1 MDNNYFKCMPYNYLM
16 FFPFCPDLPDD
27 NDKPPT
33 IYAILNSI
41 LNFNKPKEEQ
51 VPIKELAEKGHQY
64 IFDFDY
70 PLTNKINRNEFE
82 TLILNHFLTRRI
94 GYDTLTAFQIRLNA
108 KMNEI
113 MHNYNM
119 MFNAIDG
126 WDLFNDGELTTR
138 TNTTDSTSNSS
149 LTTSTNTSANNIS
162 DRRYSNTPQNHLE
175 NVRDG
180 SYVTE
185 YNYDNDNSTG
195 NSKTDSSNKNSS
207 NDKTDETIKRTP
219 ADKVLTMKNFLESR
233 QNVYSLLFQ
242 DLESLFYQIV

>member
-1 MDNNYFKCMPYNYLM
+1 MIIDNYYYQ
-16 FFPFCPDLPDD
+16 FFPCLPND

-41 LNFNKPKEEQ
+41 LNFNKPKDEK
-51 VPIKELAEKGHQY
+51 VPIKELAKKGHQF

-70 PLTNKINRNEFE
+70 PLTAKINKDEFE
-82 TLILNHFLTRRI
+82 TLILNHFLIRRI
-94 GYDTLTAFQIRLNA
+94 GFDTLTAFQIRLNA
-108 KMNEI
+108 KLNEI
-113 MHNYNM
+113 MPNYNI

-185 YNYDNDNSTG
+185 YNYDTDNSTG
-195 NSKTDSSNKNSS
+195 NSITDSSNNNSS
-207 NDKTDETIKRTP
+207 NDKTNETIKRSP

-233 QNVYSLLFQ
+233 QNIYSLLFQ
-242 DLESLFYQIV
+242 DLESLFYQLV

>member
-1 MDNNYFKCMPYNYLM
+1 MIIDNYYYQ
-16 FFPFCPDLPDD
+16 FFPCLPND

-41 LNFNKPKEEQ
+41 LNFNKPKEKQ
-51 VPIKELAEKGHQY
+51 VPIKELAKKGHQY

-70 PLTNKINRNEFE
+70 PLTDKINKDEFE
-82 TLILNHFLTRRI
+82 TLILNHFLIRRI
-94 GYDTLTAFQIRLNA
+94 GFDTLTAFQIRLNA
-108 KMNEI
+108 KLNEI
-113 MHNYNM
+113 MPNYNI

-149 LTTSTNTSANNIS
+149 LTTSTNTSADNIS

-185 YNYDNDNSTG
+185 YNYDTDNSTG
-195 NSKTDSSNKNSS
+195 NSITDSSNNNSS
-207 NDKTDETIKRTP
+207 NDKTNEIIKRSP
-219 ADKVLTMKNFLESR
+219 ADKVLTMKNFLESK
-233 QNVYSLLFQ
+233 QNIYSLLFQ
-242 DLESLFYQIV
+242 DLESLFYQLV